1 MTILQQAFTSHQMII
16 ILICERRYINRLK
29 TLTLNDYPIL
39 MSIEKD
45 PDYEQLT
52 PAEREARKSAIDKG
66 KDVSYTINHTISCY
80 TVDILSTAWVWWRN
94 KKDHERS
101 HGHDHGHH
109 GHGHHGHSHGD
120 SWWQFVIGE
129 VIGDAAAIVPTLAF
143 QRYAPSF
150 MQGMANTLEPVVGPL
165 FRWSANRNASTWA
178 KEQGLLPNSAEA
190 KEKAKEL
197 YRYEVDHLPQ
207 ALVWTAFGV
216 PMAAGMHRMV
226 GIDNNFWRLAQLQLE
241 SKVISSGALL
251 AGRGLFPDKMHQF
264 DTWTSKNIYTPVA
277 KVFGGGSD
285 HEQPQTERV
294 SVKQEVNEARS
305 A

>member
-1 MTILQQAFTSHQMII
+1 
-16 ILICERRYINRLK
+16 
-29 TLTLNDYPIL
+29 
-39 MSIEKD
+39 MSIEAD
-45 PDYEQLT
+45 PQYDQLT
-52 PAEREARKSAIDKG
+52 PAEREAKKSAIDRG

-94 KKDHERS
+94 KKDHERN
-101 HGHDHGHH
+101 
-109 GHGHHGHSHGD
+109 HGD

-143 QRYAPSF
+143 QRYAPGF

-165 FRWSANRNASTWA
+165 FRWSAQRNASSWA
-178 KEQGLLPNSAEA
+178 KEQGLLPNSPEA

-207 ALVWTAFGV
+207 AVIWTAFGV

-241 SKVISSGALL
+241 SKLISSGALL
-251 AGRGLFPDKMHQF
+251 AGRGVFPDKMHQF
-264 DTWTSKNIYTPVA
+264 DTWTSNNIYTPVA
-277 KVFGGGSD
+277 KVFGGGSNQ
-285 HEQPQTERV
+285 EQPQIEKV
-294 SVKQEVNEARS
+294 AEKQDIAVARQ